1 MQPAEGGKQSA
12 TKTDKEDPILGLDP
26 NNKDN

>member
-1 MQPAEGGKQSA
+1 
-12 TKTDKEDPILGLDP
+12 LGLDP